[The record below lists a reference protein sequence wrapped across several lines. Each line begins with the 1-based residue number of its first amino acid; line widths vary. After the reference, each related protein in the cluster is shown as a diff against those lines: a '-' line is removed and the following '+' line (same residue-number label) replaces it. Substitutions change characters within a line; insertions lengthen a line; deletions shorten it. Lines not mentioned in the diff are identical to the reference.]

1 MVMSYFPLALTINIS
16 MSATAGPWFN
26 IKMTSYQYRK
36 SHCGDKTIVRSSYLH
51 NGISY
56 TDKMSSLYWTSP
68 QDASLPGARS
78 RLKKLAPSLWYEC
91 VCLLFSY
98 ILSCWWKR
106 HSWYTEIMSFSLYH
120 INIFLS
126 FFRPYICVSY
136 LYLYLYNG
144 FCKPI
149 CITSDFLSHQE

>member
-1 MVMSYFPLALTINIS
+1 MVLSYFPLALTIDIS

-51 NGISY
+51 NEISY

-68 QDASLPGARS
+68 QEASVPGARS
-78 RLKKLAPSLWYEC
+78 RFKNISPFPMIW
-91 VCLLFSY
+91 VCLFAFQLHIELLVEKTFLIYWNHVFFTIPYKY
-98 ILSCWWKR
+98 IP
-106 HSWYTEIMSFSLYH
+106 I
-120 INIFLS
+120 IFH
-126 FFRPYICVSY
+126 PYICVSY

-149 CITSDFLSHQE
+149 CITSDF